1 MKKFM
6 MLVAI
11 VAAFASC
18 QSKNKKN
25 AEIVVENDSV
35 VAIIPAPAPIEIAEE
50 IFTGT
55 IPASNGVRQ

>member
-18 QSKNKKN
+18 HSNNKKG
-25 AEIVVENDSV
+25 AEIVVENHSI
-35 VAIIPAPAPIEIAEE
+35 VAIIPEPIELEEE
-50 IFTGT
+50 IFTRT
-55 IPASNGVRQ
+55 LPAAD

>member
-25 AEIVVENDSV
+25 AEMIVEDDGI
-35 VAIIPAPAPIEIAEE
+35 VAAMPMPI
-50 IFTGT
+50 
-55 IPASNGVRQ
+55 